1 MGRSITK
8 DDLLD
13 DIISV
18 ACDASLPIEEVTYKL
33 YANKGIYSE
42 KTVYAKFKG
51 IGWEKVLEHAVQR
64 ASLAEQD
71 SEDDVQDSKRRL
83 ENIKDEKEISDDET
97 SELHLDFDFDLE
109 AALSI
114 GDSPSSLSTPS
125 IHEFAVEKGDVMFF
139 IPDIHSPFFNR
150 KWMIWVVKTIR
161 QAQSDPS
168 IGTIHVIQLGDALDL
183 YSFGR
188 FDRIQQVSPKT
199 EIMIGIKPVEQMW
212 NAIGTTKTKRYQLI
226 GNHDARSEK
235 FCIKNADH
243 LRAFVPTAKTMLT
256 FPDVFT
262 VNNESDGILFT
273 VNGDTDKL
281 LAIHGYLSD
290 SLAHVR
296 KHGVSVVHAHT
307 HRGGDTVF
315 TGRFC
320 LDCGFGGDPKAFAF
334 GYTMSAMKKDWN
346 CGMGRVD
353 VLKASGR
360 FQPRFLRYF
369 EGE

>member
-18 ACDASLPIEEVTYKL
+18 ACELSLPIEEVTYKL

-51 IGWEKVLEHAVQR
+51 IGWEKVLSHAAER
-64 ASLAEQD
+64 ACAIEQD
-71 SEDDVQDSKRRL
+71 SEDDFQDSERRL
-83 ENIKDEKEISDDET
+83 ESVEAKEVPNVDVN
-97 SELHLDFDFDLE
+97 DFHFGLDFDLE

-114 GDSPSSLSTPS
+114 SDSSSSLSTPS
-125 IHEFAVEKGDVMFF
+125 IHEFTVEKGDVMFF

-161 QAQSDPS
+161 QAQNDPS
-168 IGTIHVIQLGDALDL
+168 IGTIHVVQLGDALDL

-188 FDRIQQVSPKT
+188 FDRTQAVSPKT
-199 EIMIGIKPVEQMW
+199 EVQVGIKPVEQMW
-212 NAIGTTKTKRYQLI
+212 AAIGTNKTKRYQLI

-235 FCIKNADH
+235 FCLKNAEQ
-243 LRAFVPTAKTMLT
+243 LRGFIPTAKSLLT

-273 VNGDTDKL
+273 VNGDSDRL

-307 HRGGDTVF
+307 HRGGDTIF
-315 TGRFC
+315 TGKFC

-334 GYTMSAMKKDWN
+334 AYTMSAMKKDWN

-353 VLKASGR
+353 VLKVSGR
-360 FQPRFLRYF
+360 YQPRFLRYF